1 MATVPTV
8 LLEKY
13 RQIVAENFLSR
24 YDEIPPIGHKLLN
37 ANTVEEA
44 IDALI
49 GVFEKGTDSVWD
61 RANQTRVWD
70 TSGLARF
77 HIILLNIANWQ
88 NTIRKT
94 EEPSKRDNAI
104 AALHGSISALVSYV
118 KYIRIPALKSNMSD
132 EDYLYF
138 KYRDRDVQKALVT
151 DKRDGLSMFDKWLK
165 LRSESPFW
173 RDYKKAQEEIYKD
186 NPGVNIDI

>member
-1 MATVPTV
+1 MAIVPTV

-13 RQIVAENFLSR
+13 RQIVAENFLSY

-37 ANTVEEA
+37 ANTTEEA

-49 GVFEKGTDSVWD
+49 DIFEKGTDSVWD
-61 RANQTRVWD
+61 RANQARVWD

-77 HIILLNIANWQ
+77 HTILLNIA
-88 NTIRKT
+88 RYT
-94 EEPSKRDNAI
+94 EEFSRRDKPI

-118 KYIRIPALKSNMSD
+118 KYIRIPALKGNMSD

-138 KYRDRDVQKALVT
+138 KYRDRDVQKALIS
-151 DKRDGLSMFDKWLK
+151 DKRDWLSMFNKWLES
-165 LRSESPFW
+165 RNESPFW
-173 RDYKKAQEEIYKD
+173 RDYKKAQEEIHKD